1 MPTSSMEEIIGEA
14 DSEEESTEGSKC
26 PYCSARYTLNPRK
39 CEHLLCEL
47 FYAESNNDFVAVT
60 NCPIVATLFG
70 IEVPR
75 VVAMRFIRFVRE
87 QRPPDIED
95 EQRSAV
101 TTIKYISDTQ
111 ESFLEWTYF
120 LVPHPQQYMKVFESF
135 VSKTY
140 IDRDLPCTLAPF
152 SCLQFNND
160 VMVFDDANTT
170 PVTRDKMGW
179 IMLTGLPDNLPI
191 FLCPVEVNSLVIY
204 VNNSDNV
211 RRRMD
216 TWDVIPEEC
225 VVNQLATLPTY
236 LVN

>member
-1 MPTSSMEEIIGEA
+1 MPMSSMEEIIGEA
-14 DSEEESTEGSKC
+14 DSEEESTEGNKC
-26 PYCSARYTLNPRK
+26 PYCSTRYTLNPRK

-47 FYAESNNDFVAVT
+47 FYAESNNDFVAAT

-87 QRPPDIED
+87 QRPPDIAD
-95 EQRSAV
+95 EQRAAV
-101 TTIKYISDTQ
+101 TTFKYISDTP

-140 IDRDLPCTLAPF
+140 SDRAIPCTLAPF
-152 SCLQFNND
+152 SQLRFNND
-160 VMVFDDANTT
+160 VMVFDAPTT
-170 PVTRDKMGW
+170 PDTRDKMGW

-191 FLCPVEVNSLVIY
+191 FLCPVEANGLVIH
-204 VNNSDNV
+204 VNRSDNV
-211 RRRMD
+211 HKRMD
-216 TWDVIPEEC
+216 SWDITPEEC
-225 VVNQLATLPTY
+225 VVTQLATLPTY